1 MGTTII
7 PTRLAHKASKNAL
20 CVDYERIYL
29 DGEVED
35 IIGFD
40 CISAI
45 ENLPDHFII
54 ETSDL
59 DCYYNEQTED
69 DCYREVG
76 KVKVA
81 YFSEPTKIEVK
92 VLGIKEPCL
101 LYAKSTLK
109 TYYLDD
115 GRKVKV
121 PQTTG
126 YVVIKGDSLANAFAK
141 RKIFG

>member
-1 MGTTII
+1 MITII
-7 PTRLAHKASKNAL
+7 PTVSSHKASKSAL
-20 CVDYERIYL
+20 CVDFERIYL
-29 DGEVED
+29 DGEAEE

-45 ENLPDHFII
+45 ENLPESFII
-54 ETSDL
+54 EVTDI
-59 DCYYNEQTED
+59 DCYYDEQSEN
-69 DCYREVG
+69 DCFKEVG

-81 YFSEPTKIEVK
+81 YFPEAVKLEVK
-92 VLGIKEPCL
+92 VLGIDKHCF

-115 GRKVKV
+115 GRKVKI

-141 RKIFG
+141 RKIFN